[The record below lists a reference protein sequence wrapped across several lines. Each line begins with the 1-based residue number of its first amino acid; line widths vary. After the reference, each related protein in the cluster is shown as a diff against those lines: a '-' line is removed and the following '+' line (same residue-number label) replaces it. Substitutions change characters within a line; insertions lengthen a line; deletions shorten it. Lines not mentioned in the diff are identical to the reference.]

1 MKTKRRIILKN
12 IQLNKVMKQPIFY
25 REVTEQCEPAN
36 NDVIHHTENY
46 VDDSTNNIGADSL
59 QELEE
64 YVGDYM
70 KLLYAVYDANFLQL
84 NVIGTRG
91 WTNVFFYFGLFGPY
105 ILLFNAFGS
114 GVLFLLLWRY
124 LKSR

>member
-1 MKTKRRIILKN
+1 M
-12 IQLNKVMKQPIFY
+12 F
-25 REVTEQCEPAN
+25 
-36 NDVIHHTENY
+36 
-46 VDDSTNNIGADSL
+46 
-59 QELEE
+59 
-64 YVGDYM
+64 
-70 KLLYAVYDANFLQL
+70 ANFLQL

-105 ILLFNAFGS
+105 LVLFNAFGS

>member
-1 MKTKRRIILKN
+1 MTNIILKG
-12 IQLNKVMKQPIFY
+12 ILVIIFLIFWT
-25 REVTEQCEPAN
+25 VF
-36 NDVIHHTENY
+36 
-46 VDDSTNNIGADSL
+46 
-59 QELEE
+59 
-64 YVGDYM
+64 
-70 KLLYAVYDANFLQL
+70 ANFLQL

-105 ILLFNAFGS
+105 LVLFNAFGS